1 MIENTE
7 RGYDNINILDLDYKK
22 LLVLNFLCNQE
33 LQLYKNIHKVINVK
47 SDTKSINKPF
57 TYFEYKNT
65 NKKNPLLQK
74 KFTYG
79 EYLEWKH

>member
-1 MIENTE
+1 MIENME
-7 RGYDNINILDLDYKK
+7 RGCDNVNILGLDYTK
-22 LLVLNFLCNQE
+22 LMELNFLCNQE
-33 LQLYKNIHKVINVK
+33 LQLYKHIHKVINVK
-47 SDTKSINKPF
+47 SDTKIINKPF

-65 NKKNPLLQK
+65 NKKNPLLLK